1 MTQHC
6 PLCGSRVQSLANLRW
21 SQTLASMPG
30 PMKLDAMR
38 RMTGQSKP
46 SPDGRWLYATKE
58 GAAFV
63 CSPSQMQQI
72 IGQSEAEMQ
81 TDFEETTFGEDH
93 ED

>member
-1 MTQHC
+1 
-6 PLCGSRVQSLANLRW
+6 
-21 SQTLASMPG
+21 
-30 PMKLDAMR
+30 
-38 RMTGQSKP
+38 
-46 SPDGRWLYATKE
+46 LYATKE